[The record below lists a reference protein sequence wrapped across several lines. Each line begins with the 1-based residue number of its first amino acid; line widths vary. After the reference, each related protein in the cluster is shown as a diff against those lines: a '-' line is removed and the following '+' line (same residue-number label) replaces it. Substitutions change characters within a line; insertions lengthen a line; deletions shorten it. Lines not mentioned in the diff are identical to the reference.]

1 MPKITDLKK
10 QKNTPRVNVYIDDK
24 FAFGTSL
31 EVVLKHGLKKDR
43 ELSQDE
49 IGELEKES
57 GVEKIY
63 GRALRFTSLR
73 PRSEKE
79 IKLWFKR
86 KNIDSPLTEEVFNK
100 LKNIRLIDD
109 ETFAKWWVGQR
120 REFRPRSKMALISE
134 LKQKGIVREIID
146 KVLREIDTSSELE
159 FAKRVALKKLRV
171 LSGLPF
177 DKKKKKL
184 FGFLGR
190 RGFSWETANKTI
202 DELLQRE

>member
-10 QKNTPRVNVYIDDK
+10 QKNTTRVNVYIDDK

-31 EVVLKHGLKKDR
+31 EMVLKYGLKKDK
-43 ELSQDE
+43 ELSQDK

-57 GVEKIY
+57 GFGKVY
-63 GRALRFTSLR
+63 ARVLRFASLR

-86 KNIDSPLTEEVFNK
+86 KNIDSSLGTEVFNR
-100 LKNIRLIDD
+100 LKNIGLVDD
-109 ETFAKWWVGQR
+109 ESFTKWWVGQR
-120 REFRPRSKMALISE
+120 REFRPRSKMALMSE
-134 LKQKGIVREIID
+134 LKQKGVARDIID
-146 KVLREIDTSSELE
+146 KVLQEIDTSSELE

-177 DKKKKKL
+177 DEKKKKL

-202 DELLQRE
+202 DELLQKE

>member
-10 QKNTPRVNVYIDDK
+10 QKNTTRVNVYIDDK

-31 EVVLKHGLKKDR
+31 EMVLKYGLKKDK
-43 ELSQDE
+43 ELSQDK

-57 GVEKIY
+57 DIGKIY
-63 GRALRFTSLR
+63 ARVLRFASLR

-86 KNIDSPLTEEVFNK
+86 KNIDSSLGTEVFNK
-100 LKNIRLIDD
+100 LKNIGLVDD
-109 ETFAKWWVGQR
+109 GAFAKWWVGQR
-120 REFRPRSKMALISE
+120 REFRPRSKIALISE
-134 LKQKGIVREIID
+134 LKQKGIAREIID
-146 KVLREIDTSSELE
+146 EVLEGVDTSSELE

>member
-10 QKNTPRVNVYIDDK
+10 QKNTTRVNVYIDDK

-31 EVVLKHGLKKDR
+31 EMVLKYGLKKDK
-43 ELSQDE
+43 ELSQDK

-57 GVEKIY
+57 SFGKVY
-63 GRALRFTSLR
+63 ARVLRFASLR

-86 KNIDSPLTEEVFNK
+86 KNIDSSLGTEVFNR
-100 LKNIRLIDD
+100 LKNIGLVDD
-109 ETFAKWWVGQR
+109 ESFTKWWVGQR
-120 REFRPRSKMALISE
+120 REFRPRSKMALMSE
-134 LKQKGIVREIID
+134 LKQKGIAGDIID
-146 KVLREIDTSSELE
+146 KVLQEIDTSSELE

-177 DKKKKKL
+177 DEKKKKL

-202 DELLQRE
+202 DELLQKE